1 MSQADLAR
9 RLGISGAMVCKLH
22 RRGMPLDEAGARA
35 WRQKHLQAFRTKATR
50 VDGNPGRTKPPLPTS
65 ATPLTVDQLV
75 AMAELL
81 AARLIDE
88 RDPWPEG
95 LVHLRRMLDA
105 LPDEALSGLRL
116 PERIEAM
123 LYPDDDE
130 TAP

>member
-1 MSQADLAR
+1 MLKKDLAEA
-9 RLGISGAMVCKLH
+9 LEISGAMVSKLTK
-22 RRGMPLDEAGARA
+22 RGMPVHSIDAARR
-35 WRQKHLQAFRTKATR
+35 WREKNLSPSHTKQFRA
-50 VDGNPGRTKPPLPTS
+50 PPIRRHPTAPPS
-65 ATPLTVDQLV
+65 APPLTVDQLV

-105 LPDEALSGLRL
+105 LPDEALAGLRL
-116 PERIEAM
+116 PERVEAM

>member
-1 MSQADLAR
+1 
-9 RLGISGAMVCKLH
+9 MVCKLH

-50 VDGNPGRTKPPLPTS
+50 IDGNPGRTKPPAPSS
-65 ATPLTVDQLV
+65 ATPLLVEQLV

-95 LVHLRRMLDA
+95 LVHLRRVLDA
-105 LPDEALSGLRL
+105 LPDEALFGLRL
-116 PERIEAM
+116 PARVEAM